1 MWWGPNEGGSLLLS
15 DNAEPIYMFRVAR
28 DTPFTLPGIF
38 QVLGPIKIDAFMG
51 KLSGNQFPPRPL
63 FHGEKVSFKPTAN
76 LEFSLSRTGEFGG
89 VGRPVT
95 FGSVF
100 NTYLAPKSSFDYGVS
115 DNPGQR
121 NGGFDIS
128 YRIPGVRNWLTVYA
142 TLMSRDD
149 ITPLFAFF
157 PIRALMSTGLY
168 VPQVPHLRR
177 LDFRAEGVTTDP
189 RNGGNK
195 VGHFAYYDLFYRDD
209 YTNKNNLMGDW
220 IGRVGTGYQLWST
233 YHFGPRTSLQFGYR
247 HAQVASTF
255 IPQGGTL
262 NDGSVKFDYQVSHG
276 LTLSAYV
283 QYENWLV
290 PVLAP
295 QAKNNVTTAMQVT
308 FWPRHWGASR

>member
-1 MWWGPNEGGSLLLS
+1 
-15 DNAEPIYMFRVAR
+15 MFRVAR
-28 DTPFTLPGIF
+28 DTPFTLPGILGK
-38 QVLGPIKIDAFMG
+38 LGPVKLDAFMG

-63 FHGEKVSFKPTAN
+63 FHGEKFSLKPTEN
-76 LEFSLSRTGEFGG
+76 LEISFSRTAEFGG

-100 NTYLAPKSSFDYGVS
+100 NTYFAPKSSFDYGAS

-168 VPQVPHLRR
+168 LPQIPHLRR
-177 LDFRAEGVTTDP
+177 VDFRAEGVTTDP

-195 VGHFAYYDLFYRDD
+195 IGRFAYYDLFYRDD

-220 IGRVGTGYQLWST
+220 IGRVGTGYQCWSS
-233 YHFGPRTSLQFGYR
+233 YWFNPRTSIQLGYR
-247 HAQVASTF
+247 HGQVASAY
-255 IPQGGTL
+255 IPHGGTL
-262 NDGSVKFDYQVSHG
+262 NDGSVNFDYQVSNG

-283 QYENWLV
+283 QYENWLF

-295 QAKNNVTTAMQVT
+295 RAKNNVTTALQAT
-308 FWPRHWGASR
+308 FWPRHWDLKR